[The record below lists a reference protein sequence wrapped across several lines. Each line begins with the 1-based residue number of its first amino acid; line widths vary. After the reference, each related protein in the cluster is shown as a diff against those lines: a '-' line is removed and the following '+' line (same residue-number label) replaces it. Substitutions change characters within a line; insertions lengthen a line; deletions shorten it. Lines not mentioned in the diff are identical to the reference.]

1 MRALVVVCKHVSV
14 RILSARSLSN
24 YAGLCLSG
32 SGSSSIV
39 TPAAP
44 SLGARSTM
52 GLSPW
57 GLGEMDLELI
67 CSCPSLLQEIR
78 QQLNSDHRG
87 KMETL
92 DIDRG
97 CLSLDLKSPNISL
110 KINPTR
116 VPDG

>member
-1 MRALVVVCKHVSV
+1 MLVFVSAAV
-14 RILSARSLSN
+14 A
-24 YAGLCLSG
+24 
-32 SGSSSIV
+32 
-39 TPAAP
+39 AAP
-44 SLGARSTM
+44 LSLQPPHPPGGPGAQW

-57 GLGEMDLELI
+57 GLGGMDLELV
-67 CSCPSLLQEIR
+67 CSLPSLLQEVR